1 MMMNSHSLIIEIN
14 ANIICYIAYYI
25 YLIIFE
31 FNLFL
36 NAPTRKVFN
45 IEIIMIYTKN
55 LFFCNRIVKNINCE
69 ITT

>member
-1 MMMNSHSLIIEIN
+1 MNSHFLIIEIN

-31 FNLFL
+31 FDIFFNTF
-36 NAPTRKVFN
+36 TRKMLN
-45 IEIIMIYTKN
+45 IEIIIIYIKN
-55 LFFCNRIVKNINCE
+55 FFLYNKIIKNINYE